1 MMSFEFFIARRY
13 LFSKRKHGVIS
24 AISIFSI
31 VGIALGVAA
40 LIVVLGVMNGFS
52 ENLQDKILGVNAHI
66 VITRVDGPISHYNIL
81 GKKIATLH
89 GIKGVLPFVY
99 GEVMVSSPYGVKG
112 VILRGI
118 NPKSASKVLSLGKD
132 LKKGDLS
139 ALNPKRKGESI
150 PGIIVGKE
158 LALSLGLSVGS
169 FLNVLS
175 PSGETSSFGFKPKIM
190 IFKVVGI
197 FDTGMYEYDSS
208 LVYTSIPAAQKLMGF
223 KKDVVSGIEIKLK
236 NIYRAKDIAL
246 EIKKMLNNNYF
257 FIQTWMDMNKS
268 LFSALKLEKIAMG
281 IILTMI
287 VLVGSFSIIIM
298 LVMLVMEKRED
309 IAILMSMGA
318 RKREIKRIFL
328 YLGTLIGSIGTITG
342 YIVGL
347 SIGYLLQRYQFI
359 KLPPDVYYLS
369 YLPVKYHMEDLILI
383 AVVTMGLCVLA
394 SLYPASQAA
403 KLEPAQVLRYE

>member
-1 MMSFEFFIARRY
+1 MSFEFFIARRY

-52 ENLQDKILGVNAHI
+52 ENLQDKILGVNAHL
-66 VITRVDGPISHYNIL
+66 VISKVDGPIANYKTLTH
-81 GKKIATLH
+81 KIYKIR

-112 VILRGI
+112 VVLRGI
-118 NPKSASKVLSLGKD
+118 DPTLASRVLSLGKD
-132 LKKGDLS
+132 LKEGALSDLQQK
-139 ALNPKRKGESI
+139 KRGI

-158 LALSLGLSVGS
+158 LAARLGLSVGN

-208 LVYTSIPAAQKLMGF
+208 LVYTSISAAQKLMGF
-223 KKDVVSGIEIKLK
+223 KTDVVSGIEVKLK
-236 NIYRAKDIAL
+236 DVYAAKDIAL
-246 EIKKMLNNNYF
+246 KIKKMLNSDYF
-257 FIQTWMDMNKS
+257 YIQTWMDMNKS

-298 LVMLVMEKRED
+298 LVMLVMEKRQD

-318 RKREIKRIFL
+318 RRKEIKKIFL
-328 YLGTLIGSIGTITG
+328 YLGTLIGTIGTIIG

-347 SIGYLLQRYQFI
+347 SLGYLIQRYQFI
-359 KLPPDVYYLS
+359 KLPPDVYYLD
-369 YLPVKYHMEDLILI
+369 YLPVKYHMSDLVLI
-383 AVVTMGLCVLA
+383 GVVTMTLCILA